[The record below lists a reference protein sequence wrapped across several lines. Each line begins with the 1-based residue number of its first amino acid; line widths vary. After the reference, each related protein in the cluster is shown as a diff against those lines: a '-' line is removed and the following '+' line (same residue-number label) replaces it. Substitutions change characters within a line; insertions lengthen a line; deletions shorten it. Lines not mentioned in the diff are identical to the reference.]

1 MNFRHLGL
9 ARSSSFKLVIAA
21 FTWSGYRVLV
31 YSIKQTRLGGTL
43 NKPLTRLI
51 VRPDIEETRVVPEY
65 KRVVE
70 TCIIM
75 ASATPSTGARSA
87 TPSRSASAGT
97 PLSPTRIS
105 RLQEKQDLQHL
116 NDRLAVYIDRVR
128 SLELEN
134 DRLMVKVSEKEDVTT
149 REVTGI
155 KSLYEAELSDA
166 RRVLDETARERARLQ
181 IDLGKANSE
190 LEEVTK
196 TLKKKDGSLSQA
208 MARAKDL
215 EAQFNKSEAD
225 LASALS
231 ENGNLAAEVADLK
244 AQLAKAEDAH
254 TVAKKQLE
262 EETLMR
268 VDMENRCQSLSE
280 ELQFRKSMFEEEV
293 RETSRRRE
301 RRTVEVDSG
310 VTQDYTF
317 QLSQAL
323 QDLRRQHEEQ
333 VSIYKEELGNTF
345 KAKLDNAMVS
355 SELNDKAVSTAREE
369 LQEAHMRIESLAFQL
384 SALQKQA
391 SANEGRVRELE
402 DIVAG
407 ERDKHRRQM
416 DSKEREM
423 AEMRDRMQQQL
434 NEYQE
439 LLDVKLA
446 LDMEINA
453 YRKLLEGEEDRL
465 KLSPSPSSRVTVSR
479 ATGSTSASRSTRSKR
494 KRIELQEESLISPQI
509 HVSQEAEAVGLVTIE
524 ETDLEGKCVT
534 LKNSSDKDQSL
545 GSWRLQ
551 RQIGYGEEIAYK
563 FSPKFILKAG
573 HTVTVWGADAGVSHS
588 PPSNLLWKSQASW
601 GTGDD
606 IITTLVNSDGEEV
619 AKRTVTKTQMEV
631 ENGND
636 DDDGDDFEE
645 EELRGTK
652 TSSRECSIM

>member
-1 MNFRHLGL
+1 
-9 ARSSSFKLVIAA
+9 
-21 FTWSGYRVLV
+21 
-31 YSIKQTRLGGTL
+31 
-43 NKPLTRLI
+43 
-51 VRPDIEETRVVPEY
+51 
-65 KRVVE
+65 
-70 TCIIM
+70 M
-75 ASATPSTGARSA
+75 ATA
-87 TPSRSASAGT
+87 TPSRAAPAGT

-134 DRLMVKVSEKEDVTT
+134 DRLMVKVSEKEEVTT

-155 KSLYEAELSDA
+155 KTLYEAELADA

-181 IDLGKANSE
+181 IDLGKANSDV
-190 LEEVTK
+190 EEVTRN
-196 TLKKKDGSLSQA
+196 LKKKDGDLTLA

-215 EAQFNKSEAD
+215 EAQFNKSEAN
-225 LASALS
+225 LATAFS

-254 TVAKKQLE
+254 SVAKKQLE
-262 EETLMR
+262 TETLMR
-268 VDMENRCQSLSE
+268 VDLENRCQSLTE
-280 ELQFRKSMFEEEV
+280 ELQFRKSMFDEEV
-293 RETSRRRE
+293 RETRRRRE
-301 RRTVEVDSG
+301 KRTVEVDSG

-317 QLSQAL
+317 QLAQAL

-345 KAKLDNAMVS
+345 QAKLDNAKVS

-369 LQEAHMRIESLAFQL
+369 LQEAHMRIESLAYQL

-391 SANEGRVRELE
+391 SANEERVRELE
-402 DIVAG
+402 NLVAG
-407 ERDKHRRQM
+407 ERDKHRMQM
-416 DSKEREM
+416 DLKEREM
-423 AEMRDRMQQQL
+423 AEMRERMQQQL

-479 ATGSTSASRSTRSKR
+479 AMGTGSSRSSWAKR
-494 KRIELQEESLISPQI
+494 KRVELQEESVVVPQVHI
-509 HVSQEAEAVGLVTIE
+509 NQEAEAIGSITIE

-534 LKNSSDKDQSL
+534 LKNDSDKDQSL

-551 RQIGYGEEIAYK
+551 RQIGEGEEITYK
-563 FSPKFILKAG
+563 FSPKFVLKAG
-573 HTVTVWGADAGVSHS
+573 KTVTVWSSDAGVSHS
-588 PPSNLLWKSQASW
+588 PPSDLLWKSQASW

-606 IITTLVNSDGEEV
+606 ITTTLVNSDGEEV
-619 AKRTVTKTQMEV
+619 AKRTVTKTLMEV
-631 ENGND
+631 ENGD
-636 DDDGDDFEE
+636 DDDDFEE
-645 EELRGTK
+645 EELRGEK
-652 TSSRECSIM
+652 ASSRECSIM